1 MGDGGSG
8 EQWGP
13 DETQQWETQQ
23 WETRQWGPG
32 EGQGASQPG
41 AGAGAGPDAGPANGP
56 ANGAGAGAGAET
68 RRVLQAVAV
77 TVFLTAGI
85 AFSGWVAF
93 GGDGTTG
100 DQAGPLPWDRES
112 PAPPATADAT
122 APGDVYPAPET
133 GAPTDLPTG
142 LPSAGPSGLPS
153 AYPSGSPYASPS
165 SVPSLTGS
173 APPAGFSTARDP
185 EGFDLAVPDGWR
197 RTVEGPSVFYTSPD
211 DSTKIQV
218 FELHGPEATPYE
230 SAQEAERLA
239 SRGRD
244 YEQVTLAQLGAA
256 AMDPAQLEYTYQ
268 SKESGA
274 RRILDRRFTA
284 QNGTMYAV
292 LVIGPADE
300 RAQEQSL
307 HDTALESFCATAYC
321 TAS

>member
-1 MGDGGSG
+1 MTDGGSE
-8 EQWGP
+8 EQRRPEEQRSPEELWGP
-13 DETQQWETQQ
+13 EERWGPGD
-23 WETRQWGPG
+23 TRQWEPG
-32 EGQGASQPG
+32 EGPAAQPGAGPG
-41 AGAGAGPDAGPANGP
+41 AGAGPAP
-56 ANGAGAGAGAET
+56 GAET
-68 RRVLQAVAV
+68 RRVVQAVAV

-100 DQAGPLPWDRES
+100 KQAGPLPWDRAT
-112 PAPPATADAT
+112 PAPSATADAT

-133 GAPTDLPTG
+133 GAPTG
-142 LPSAGPSGLPS
+142 LPSVRPSASPSGLPS
-153 AYPSGSPYASPS
+153 AYPSGSPYASASAAP
-165 SVPSLTGS
+165 PLTGS
-173 APPAGFSTARDP
+173 APPAGFTTARDP
-185 EGFDLAVPDGWR
+185 EGFDIAVPDGWR

-211 DSTKIQV
+211 DDTKIQV

-239 SRGRD
+239 SRNTD

-268 SKESGA
+268 SKKSGA
-274 RRILDRRFTA
+274 RRILDRRFAA

-292 LVIGPADE
+292 LIIGPAGD
-300 RAQEQSL
+300 RAEEQSL
-307 HDTALESFCATAYC
+307 HDTVLETFCATAYC

>member
-1 MGDGGSG
+1 MTDGGSE
-8 EQWGP
+8 EQ
-13 DETQQWETQQ
+13 
-23 WETRQWGPG
+23 RR
-32 EGQGASQPG
+32 
-41 AGAGAGPDAGPANGP
+41 
-56 ANGAGAGAGAET
+56 AEA

-100 DQAGPLPWDRES
+100 KQAGPLPWDRGTPVPS
-112 PAPPATADAT
+112 ASADAT

-133 GAPTDLPTG
+133 GAPTG
-142 LPSAGPSGLPS
+142 VPSAAPSGLPS
-153 AYPSGSPYASPS
+153 VYPSGSAYASPS
-165 SVPSLTGS
+165 AGPSLTGS

-185 EGFDLAVPDGWR
+185 EGFDIAVPEGWR
-197 RTVEGPSVFYTSPD
+197 RTVEGPSVFFTSPD

-239 SRGRD
+239 SRNRD

-274 RRILDRRFTA
+274 RRILDRRFAA

-292 LVIGPADE
+292 LIIGPAGD

-307 HDTALESFCATAYC
+307 HDAVLETFCPTAYC